1 MEHASYSKLF
11 RDKESELIN
20 KLVLK
25 GSRNVARIIGVH
37 ESQITRWQRPQKIDD
52 MSFIEKMAR
61 FLIAI
66 EYDSPDTNVVINR
79 EDAEKLIAALEYI
92 RYPKRKTPVAVTTE
106 ASEMQLEMSV

>member
-1 MEHASYSKLF
+1 MEDASYSKLF
-11 RDKESELIN
+11 RNKESELIN

-52 MSFIEKMAR
+52 LSFIEKMAR
-61 FLIAI
+61 FLVAI

-79 EDAEKLIAALEYI
+79 EDAQRLIEALEYI
-92 RYPKRKTPVAVTTE
+92 RYPKRKTSVAVTTE
-106 ASEMQLEMSV
+106 ASEMQLEMSI

>member
-92 RYPKRKTPVAVTTE
+92 RYPKRKTPTVVAVE
-106 ASEMQLEMSV
+106 ASEMQLEMSI